1 MAVKSGVLFASVAI
15 FTVVQMDTALK
26 AALAESRGRC
36 FTSCGHG
43 GRGLIVIRNA
53 LEQEAEALAAIG
65 LRAWRQA
72 TAALGITATLYD
84 NAASAFSNFTRSS
97 WLAIRVA
104 ESGGSVA
111 GWAAREHFDETI
123 SDFWIDPDFQ
133 RRRVGSLLL
142 ADIER
147 LIVDKGFETIRLET
161 HAQNEPAVAFSATM
175 AIASAGSPF
184 PTRRSS
190 IAMCSRSV
198 CKSSLSRSRAVFTA
212 RSSEQGLSAASA
224 SSA

>member
-36 FTSCGHG
+36 STSCGHG

-161 HAQNEPAVAFSATM
+161 HAQNEPAVAFFRHH
-175 AIASAGSPF
+175 GY
-184 PTRRSS
+184 
-190 IAMCSRSV
+190 SV
-198 CKSSLSRSRAVFTA
+198 RWLSVSYAPKLDRDVQSV
-212 RSSEQGLSAASA
+212 GLQKQLVEIENGVYGTEF
-224 SSA
+224 